1 VQRFLVVAIV
11 VGLAACG
18 TRTPLDPHV
27 RRDASVDAFAESVD
41 AFTPDSPGSDGGIPI
56 VPDANRMDT
65 GLACSADTSPLR
77 GMICAQAIFGHSLN
91 TSCISGASD
100 VIAAGDGVLRWE
112 CNGTRAEAG
121 FSGGVFHGT
130 RHGHVFSLC
139 AQPEVLHGDQCLW
152 QSTQVIDGTL
162 DDGHLTLH
170 LEATPVLSDGRC
182 DAPCMST
189 ASVGTS

>member
-1 VQRFLVVAIV
+1 VQRFFFVAIV
-11 VGLAACG
+11 LASAACG
-18 TRTPLDPHV
+18 TRTPLDLHI
-27 RRDASVDAFAESVD
+27 RRDGSVDASEDPVD
-41 AFTPDSPGSDGGIPI
+41 AAPLDSPPSDGGIPI

-65 GLACSADTSPLR
+65 GLVCSADTSPLR
-77 GMICAQAIFGHSLN
+77 GMICAQTIFGHSLN
-91 TSCISGASD
+91 SSCVSGASD

-121 FSGGVFHGT
+121 FSNGVYHGT

-170 LEATPVLSDGRC
+170 LEATPVVSDGHC

-189 ASVGTS
+189 ASVGAS